1 MKIACICNLNHAQY
15 IVARYL
21 RDFGHEVTLFLME
34 EQLNFNPENDS
45 YEGVKG
51 IKVEQ
56 LPWKHKELYK
66 ISKQEIVQKLGGF
79 DFYLASEFAPAFLFK
94 AGIKVNVYIP
104 IGTDLIDYPFR
115 KMSQTFPPI
124 WEINEQQFH
133 IFQRGGI
140 RNATSTFINQNGD
153 LFLERALIN
162 IPFEGKR
169 FPISLPYM
177 YLPELVSEIA
187 ISPFKEQI
195 KTLRAEHDVMIISH
209 GRCEFTNPNSVHNKG
224 TDILLKGFAG
234 FVKNSSQ
241 KACLVLMKYGSDLQ
255 ATEKLAKDLGI
266 EDSIVW
272 LPASGR
278 KDIFPILPF
287 FDAVVGNLFYSHW
300 SYNVA
305 MEAIACKIPLIQRGP
320 EKQENKDQIYP
331 YFHASSVAEL
341 MTVFESISNSNA
353 ESNLIATKAHKW
365 FTEVSID
372 TPLAWLKEVID
383 GKWDKKS
390 MPLSFSKE
398 RVHWFFMKYAV
409 GFMSALIS
417 RFSGTVKLV

>member
-45 YEGVKG
+45 YDGVKG
-51 IKVEQ
+51 IRVEQ

-66 ISKQEIVQKLGGF
+66 ITKTEIKQKLGGF

-115 KMSQTFPPI
+115 KMSRTFPPI

-153 LFLERALIN
+153 LFLESALLH

-177 YLPELVSEIA
+177 YLPELVSKSA
-187 ISPFKEQI
+187 TSPYTEQI
-195 KTLRAEHDVMIISH
+195 KNLRAKHDVLFISH

-224 TDILLKGFAG
+224 TDILLQGFAE
-234 FVKNSSQ
+234 FVNISSK
-241 KACLVLMKYGSDLQ
+241 KACLVLMKYGSDLL
-255 ATEKLAKDLGI
+255 ATENLAKDLGI

-287 FDAVVGNLFYSHW
+287 FDAVVGNLFYPHW

-320 EKQENKDQIYP
+320 EKQENSDQIYP
-331 YFHASSVAEL
+331 YFKASNVTEL
-341 MTVFESISNSNA
+341 KAVFESISNSNA
-353 ESNLIATKAHKW
+353 ESNVIAAKANKW
-365 FTEVSID
+365 FKEVSID
-372 TPLAWLKEVID
+372 TPLAWLREVID
-383 GKWDKKS
+383 GRWARKS
-390 MPLSFSKE
+390 TPVAISKE
-398 RVHWFFMKYAV
+398 WIDWYFLKYGL
-409 GFMSALIS
+409 GFISALIS
-417 RFSGTVKLV
+417 RVNSKGNLA